1 MEAGPYQRLQLC
13 TSICKPAPSR
23 AHRIAAYGSSRVFS
37 RSDVPAA
44 SDRSARAH
52 SSSRERLAIRGLSRD
67 DVDLPGDH
75 GLDRALP
82 GDRVGRGLQPGSGS
96 EAPRLVCALRDPT
109 AFAASW
115 RPPQEELVP
124 PNKFQ
129 PPRPDELDTR
139 GKLLSPTALD
149 WFWPFAREEPDGHPP
164 VYALVGLAGD
174 LLPPSWEPLRRARLG
189 PMIVY
194 SLTCGAIFV
203 FFRGRYGAWPA
214 FAAAGAWMFQPH
226 LFALAHY
233 ATYDGLLTSLWV
245 GSSLAFAK
253 AVERNEDSPPGKPLW
268 RWVIVFAALVACAM
282 GTKVTGWL
290 LPLPFLCWVVLYRSR
305 AGAQTLGLALLL
317 ALVILLIMIPPWWQN
332 PIHGLD
338 RFFQSNFTRARLRH

>member
-1 MEAGPYQRLQLC
+1 M
-13 TSICKPAPSR
+13 TSIC
-23 AHRIAAYGSSRVFS
+23 
-37 RSDVPAA
+37 
-44 SDRSARAH
+44 
-52 SSSRERLAIRGLSRD
+52 LAIMVLTEPYLAIVWDEGYSLGREARLRD
-67 DVDLPGDH
+67 WF
-75 GLDRALP
+75 R
-82 GDRVGRGLQPGSGS
+82 
-96 EAPRLVCALRDPT
+96 ALRDPT

-203 FFRGRYGAWPA
+203 FFRGRDGAWPA

-253 AVERNEDSPPGKPLW
+253 AVEHDEDSPPGKPLW

-305 AGAQTLGLALLL
+305 AGAQTLGLGLVARARHTAHHDS
-317 ALVILLIMIPPWWQN
+317 ALVAQPDPWPRPLLSVQLHPRQDHAIEDAFSG
-332 PIHGLD
+332 HESTRRRAD
-338 RFFQSNFTRARLRH
+338 RCRGTTP